1 MPKGKRSQQQQEP
14 KNYDYSGSQHPLR
27 PDIGVEPQFKKKK
40 PPATYRY
47 DSSLS
52 PALDWDDNPARE
64 QAESLIAEILEAED
78 LESAK
83 VAAKKLKALSQPFL
97 NWTGKAERL
106 SFDVPSLPLFVHERL
121 STRAIIETLKS
132 HKKGGHQLALNLF
145 SDPQWSITDQILK
158 AYEYKDKW
166 VNRMILGDSLVVMNS
181 LVQYEGMGGKV
192 QMIYI
197 DPPYGVK
204 FGSNFQPFVRKQ
216 TVTHNE
222 DDDFTREPEMV
233 QAYRDTWELGL
244 HSYLTYLRDRL
255 LLARELLTDS
265 GSVFVQI
272 SDENVHHVRELMDE
286 VLGRENFISIVV
298 FNKTSGSS
306 SKLLSATVDYMIWYA
321 KNKKNIKCCALYN
334 ENGRTDNED
343 FNYCEFEDGSVC
355 KLDKI
360 SETETRKFRQFK
372 LDDSSSQGETSEG
385 SKPYTFQGKQYYPTP
400 GRHFSHTKEGID
412 RLVQLGYVM
421 AKGNRLFYKNY
432 LDTAHIPSLNDVW
445 LDTQLGGYKRKL
457 QKVYVVQTAT
467 KVIQRCLL
475 MTTAPGDL
483 VFDITCGSGTTAY
496 VAEQWGRRW
505 ITCDVSRVPLA
516 LARQRLLTATFPYYE
531 LKDESKGPSGGFVY
545 KRKQNKKGEEVGGI
559 VPHVTLKSIA
569 NNEPPKEEILV
580 DRPEQINNITRV
592 CGPFVVEGIIPPPVN
607 MEGQEEPETEAI
619 EPDSA
624 ASFTDRMLEV
634 LRKSPV
640 LHLPNNKTVTFTNVR
655 QPTRSQILSAEA
667 LIKSS
672 DLGDVTLGE
681 AVNEV
686 VELNQNL
693 LPLSQKPVAFF
704 FGSENG
710 AIAERT
716 LYEAAKE
723 AKAKQYHHLYVI
735 GFAITANARQFVE
748 HCQET
753 TDIPA
758 TYIQATPD
766 ILMGDLLKNM
776 RSSQIFSV
784 CGLPEIKIHK
794 TDEGRYQVELLGL
807 DVFDPTT
814 MDVDHQQ
821 GKNVP
826 AWFLD
831 TDYNSLSFHVNQA
844 FFPRTSAWDSIKKA
858 LKGTYEDSVWEH
870 LAGTLSTEFDA
881 GEHKQVAVK
890 VIDDRGNE
898 LLVVKL
904 LQ

>member
-1 MPKGKRSQQQQEP
+1 
-14 KNYDYSGSQHPLR
+14 
-27 PDIGVEPQFKKKK
+27 
-40 PPATYRY
+40 
-47 DSSLS
+47 
-52 PALDWDDNPARE
+52 
-64 QAESLIAEILEAED
+64 
-78 LESAK
+78 
-83 VAAKKLKALSQPFL
+83 
-97 NWTGKAERL
+97 
-106 SFDVPSLPLFVHERL
+106 
-121 STRAIIETLKS
+121 
-132 HKKGGHQLALNLF
+132 
-145 SDPQWSITDQILK
+145 
-158 AYEYKDKW
+158 
-166 VNRMILGDSLVVMNS
+166 MILGDSLVVMNS

-580 DRPEQINNITRV
+580 DRPEQINSITRV

-640 LHLPNNKTVTFTNVR
+640 LHLPNNKTITFTNVR
-655 QPTRSQILSAEA
+655 QPARSQIISAEA
-667 LIKSS
+667 LVKSS
-672 DLGDVTLGE
+672 DLTCNIQSE
-681 AVNEV
+681 
-686 VELNQNL
+686 
-693 LPLSQKPVAFF
+693 FF
-704 FGSENG
+704 
-710 AIAERT
+710 
-716 LYEAAKE
+716 
-723 AKAKQYHHLYVI
+723 
-735 GFAITANARQFVE
+735 
-748 HCQET
+748 
-753 TDIPA
+753 
-758 TYIQATPD
+758 
-766 ILMGDLLKNM
+766 IL
-776 RSSQIFSV
+776 
-784 CGLPEIKIHK
+784 
-794 TDEGRYQVELLGL
+794 
-807 DVFDPTT
+807 
-814 MDVDHQQ
+814 
-821 GKNVP
+821 
-826 AWFLD
+826 A
-831 TDYNSLSFHVNQA
+831 
-844 FFPRTSAWDSIKKA
+844 
-858 LKGTYEDSVWEH
+858 
-870 LAGTLSTEFDA
+870 
-881 GEHKQVAVK
+881 
-890 VIDDRGNE
+890 
-898 LLVVKL
+898 
-904 LQ
+904 